1 MDCPK
6 CGYASR
12 VIDSR
17 SESNRVMRR
26 RKCLSCEKLF
36 FTTEIEFMDSK
47 ENFNKL
53 AREAYRNSCDRQRKK
68 EELGK

>member
-26 RKCLSCEKLF
+26 RKCLACEKLF
-36 FTTEIEFMDSK
+36 FTTEVELEDSK
-47 ENFNKL
+47 ENFNRL
-53 AREAYRNSCDRQRKK
+53 SREVYRKGCDRQRKK
-68 EELGK
+68 EELRK

>member
-17 SESNRVMRR
+17 SESYIVLRR
-26 RKCLSCEKLF
+26 RKCLACEKLF
-36 FTTEIEFMDSK
+36 FTTEVELEDSK
-47 ENFNKL
+47 ANFNRL
-53 AREAYRNSCDRQRKK
+53 SRMVYRNNCERKRKK
-68 EELGK
+68 EELRK

>member
-26 RKCLSCEKLF
+26 RKCLACEKLF
-36 FTTEIEFMDSK
+36 FTTEVELEDSK
-47 ENFNKL
+47 ENFNRLSREVYRQSCNRNFEKEKL
-53 AREAYRNSCDRQRKK
+53 KK
-68 EELGK
+68 

>member
-26 RKCLSCEKLF
+26 RKCLACEKLF
-36 FTTEIEFMDSK
+36 FTTEVELEDSK

-53 AREAYRNSCDRQRKK
+53 SREVYRNICERKRKK
-68 EELGK
+68 EELRK